1 MSMCYGFKV
10 SSSRPAAGEN
20 IQVPY
25 CYHNKHRGDG
35 EVTAKG
41 NEAMRGAGKVAL
53 PPATRHENK
62 AGGEWPRGGDPPP
75 P

>member
-1 MSMCYGFKV
+1 M
-10 SSSRPAAGEN
+10 
-20 IQVPY
+20 PY

-53 PPATRHENK
+53 PPATRRENK